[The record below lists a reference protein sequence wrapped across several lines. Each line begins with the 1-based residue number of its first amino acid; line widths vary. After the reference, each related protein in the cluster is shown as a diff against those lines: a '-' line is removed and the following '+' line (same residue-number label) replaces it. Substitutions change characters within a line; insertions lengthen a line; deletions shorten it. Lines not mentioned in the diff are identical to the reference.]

1 MNLLFHFK
9 KQELLKKKF
18 SSYSLKVIYKYD
30 SRSFFIQKIANNLG
44 LKIELPSELRKISAL
59 REFEKIQQNLNFNT
73 TINIEK
79 IENFDLYKI
88 VYYGITSEIHL
99 KDSEFL
105 LIMEKLKKLE
115 TDKLIDSL
123 LLLKENIPYLDALH
137 CKDNDTENKDND
149 TENYLKNQ
157 QDCQKLKYLD
167 KTLKIPNI
175 MDSNLQLIEYQKNI
189 LSRGKLR
196 INMIN
201 ISVGSVLAAVM
212 VILLYEVL
220 ATSIKT
226 PKFIRKKK

>member
-44 LKIELPSELRKISAL
+44 LKIELPSELRKISAV

-88 VYYGITSEIHL
+88 VYYGITSEIPL

-115 TDKLIDSL
+115 TDKIIDSL
-123 LLLKENIPYLDALH
+123 LLLKENIPYLDTLH
-137 CKDNDTENKDND
+137 CKDND

-175 MDSNLQLIEYQKNI
+175 MNSNLQLIEYQKNI

>member
-30 SRSFFIQKIANNLG
+30 SRSFFIQKIANELG
-44 LKIELPSELRKISAL
+44 LKIEPPSELRKISAV

-88 VYYGITSEIHL
+88 VYYGITSQIPL

-115 TDKLIDSL
+115 TKKLLDGLVL
-123 LLLKENIPYLDALH
+123 LRENIPYLDALH
-137 CKDNDTENKDND
+137 CRENDK
-149 TENYLKNQ
+149 ENYIKID
-157 QDCQKLKYLD
+157 DCDNLNYLD
-167 KTLKIPNI
+167 KALKDPNEI
-175 MDSNLQLIEYQKNI
+175 DASFQLIEYEKNI
-189 LSRGKLR
+189 LSRGELR
-196 INMIN
+196 INIIN
-201 ISVGSVLAAVM
+201 ISVGSILAAIM

-220 ATSIKT
+220 ITSIKT